1 MGSRLLSGL
10 FCCHQAQVG
19 GGADLSRL
27 DKTNFLE
34 RRQVLFD
41 RHEMGG
47 AMTGGRR
54 RIDVIANQNS
64 SAGNEQVVKL
74 RIKLW
79 NTARVTELV
88 HGLQRD
94 D

>member
-1 MGSRLLSGL
+1 
-10 FCCHQAQVG
+10 
-19 GGADLSRL
+19 
-27 DKTNFLE
+27 
-34 RRQVLFD
+34 VLFD

-64 SAGNEQVVKL
+64 SAGNQQAVKL
-74 RIKLW
+74 GIELW
-79 NTARVTELV
+79 DTARVTEFV